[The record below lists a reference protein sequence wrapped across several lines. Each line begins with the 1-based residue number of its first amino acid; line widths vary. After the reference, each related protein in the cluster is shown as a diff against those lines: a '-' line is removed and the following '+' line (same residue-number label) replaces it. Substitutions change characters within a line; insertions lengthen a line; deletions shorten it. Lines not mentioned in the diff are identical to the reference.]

1 MEEKIDKLIETID
14 NYGKLLGKF
23 DLESSYKS
31 AENQAYINKLDSQ
44 LKSKSSE
51 IDGFMRE
58 LSVEEL
64 CRLQQ
69 RLSVEINLISSEIY
83 GTVSTYGSELLGKDL
98 IFGMDGK
105 IRSFSSFMS
114 FASSIIQSKSK
125 TQGIS
130 EDFAKPLNVNSDE
143 TYDFLKSSD
152 VSSAPVN
159 EYNYIDEE
167 SMNHFHK

>member
-1 MEEKIDKLIETID
+1 MEDKIEKLLETID

-31 AENQAYINKLDSQ
+31 AENQAYINKLESQ

-51 IDGFMRE
+51 IDGFMSE

-64 CRLQQ
+64 LYIQQ
-69 RLSVEINLISSEIY
+69 RLSAKLSLIGVQINS
-83 GTVSTYGSELLGKDL
+83 GGNAELLGTDL
-98 IFGMDGK
+98 RFGISGK
-105 IRSFSSFMS
+105 IRTYSGFMS
-114 FASSIIQSKSK
+114 SASRIIESKIK
-125 TQGIS
+125 TQVIS
-130 EDFAKPLNVNSDE
+130 EDFAKPLNVNTDE
-143 TYDFLKSSD
+143 TYDLLKSSD

-167 SMNHFHK
+167 SMKHFHK